1 MIPVAVRRMLN
12 KTIMRIFISCI
23 LLLGSGVLYG
33 QHKVELTIK
42 GIEKIQGTMM
52 VAVYNSE
59 ESFMKKRLTSKK
71 IKVTGKEV
79 TLVFEDVVAGDY
91 AISTFHDENDNNK
104 LDTNF
109 LGIPNEPYGF
119 SNDAMG
125 TFGPPSFEKAK
136 VKVDG
141 NKNLV
146 INLK

>member
-1 MIPVAVRRMLN
+1 ML
-12 KTIMRIFISCI
+12 F
-23 LLLGSGVLYG
+23 LGSGALYA
-33 QHKVELTIK
+33 QHQVELTIK
-42 GIEKIQGTMM
+42 GIEKVQGSIL
-52 VAVYNSE
+52 VAVYNNE

-71 IKVTGKEV
+71 IKITGKEV
-79 TLVFEDVVAGDY
+79 SLVFEDVAPGDY
-91 AISTFHDENDNNK
+91 AITTFHDENDNNK

-125 TFGPPSFEKAK
+125 SFGPPSFEKAK

-141 NKNLV
+141 NKKLV

>member
-1 MIPVAVRRMLN
+1 
-12 KTIMRIFISCI
+12 MRTAILCI
-23 LLLGSGVLYG
+23 LLLGSGVLNA

-42 GIEKIQGTMM
+42 GIEKVQGSIL

-59 ESFMKKRLTSKK
+59 GTFMKKHDASQKA
-71 IKVTGKEV
+71 KVSGKEV
-79 TLVFEDVVAGDY
+79 TLVFENVTPGDY
-91 AISTFHDENDNNK
+91 AISTFHDENDNSK

-119 SNDAMG
+119 SNDATG
-125 TFGPPSFEKAK
+125 TFGPPSFVKAK

-141 NKNLV
+141 NKKLV

>member
-1 MIPVAVRRMLN
+1 MGSKRERR
-12 KTIMRIFISCI
+12 TIMKTAIICI
-23 LLLGSGVLYG
+23 LLLGSGALYA
-33 QHKVELTIK
+33 QHTVELTIK
-42 GIEKIQGTMM
+42 GIEKTLGT
-52 VAVYNSE
+52 VLVGVYNSE

-71 IKVTGKEV
+71 VKVIGKEV
-79 TLVFEDVVAGDY
+79 TVVFEDVSPGDY

-119 SNDAMG
+119 SNNATG

-136 VKVDG
+136 VKIDG
-141 NKNLV
+141 DKKIV

>member
-1 MIPVAVRRMLN
+1 
-12 KTIMRIFISCI
+12 MRTAILCI
-23 LLLGSGVLYG
+23 LLLGSGVLNA

-42 GIEKIQGTMM
+42 GIEKVKGSVL

-59 ESFMKKRLTSKK
+59 GSFMKKYLASKK
-71 IKVTGKEV
+71 VMVSAKEV
-79 TLVFEDVVAGDY
+79 TLVFDDVALGDY
-91 AISTFHDENDNNK
+91 AITTFHDENDNNK

-109 LGIPNEPYGF
+109 FGIPNEPYGF
-119 SNDAMG
+119 SNDATG

-141 NKNLV
+141 NKKLV